1 MLDSAFEKA
10 QLDRLGFRPATN
22 KQESMNEEH
31 QKHMSEFFS
40 KLSNTTRV
48 VRHPPFDF
56 NVTTTPFFPTIDEV
70 KKKLLGDLIKANIK
84 KKDPS
89 KILEELARCTE
100 YPVFSCLKVSGRRN
114 SYDFDTL
121 VTHLQSMGKKTYMV
135 PRSPGKTSRE
145 IITDEMNMLI
155 RQSGKSTTVFN
166 QLMEMAKQKGN
177 PHGR

>member
-100 YPVFSCLKVSGRRN
+100 YPVFFL
-114 SYDFDTL
+114 FE
-121 VTHLQSMGKKTYMV
+121 GKW
-135 PRSPGKTSRE
+135 SA
-145 IITDEMNMLI
+145 
-155 RQSGKSTTVFN
+155 Q
-166 QLMEMAKQKGN
+166 QL
-177 PHGR
+177 